1 MEELIME
8 MSNSLSLEQ
17 KFKLQVLN
25 QEVKQLSR
33 EQAQDY
39 LMEVLRQNM
48 VKDNLFK
55 NLMNGQAW
63 RSSSLVLISAL
74 PLPRFRRG
82 VFFWGC

>member
-1 MEELIME
+1 MEEFIME

-48 VKDNLFK
+48 VKDNMFK
-55 NLMNGQAW
+55 NWMKGQAW
-63 RSSSLVLISAL
+63 RS
-74 PLPRFRRG
+74 
-82 VFFWGC
+82 

>member
-1 MEELIME
+1 ME

-17 KFKLQVLN
+17 QFKLQVLN
-25 QEVKQLSR
+25 KEVKQLSR

-55 NLMNGQAW
+55 NLMNGQA
-63 RSSSLVLISAL
+63 
-74 PLPRFRRG
+74 
-82 VFFWGC
+82 

>member
-17 KFKLQVLN
+17 QFKLQVLN
-25 QEVKQLSR
+25 KEVKQLSR

-63 RSSSLVLISAL
+63 
-74 PLPRFRRG
+74 
-82 VFFWGC
+82 